1 MSLLL
6 LFQSP
11 PTNSGNPTEANDT
24 STASGTPVVTGTS
37 ARTEANDTST
47 AAGTPVVTG
56 TAART
61 EAADTSTASGA
72 PVITGSSARTESAD
86 TSTASGAP
94 IIDGTAAYI
103 EPADTSQAEG
113 STGDTP
119 PNPEP
124 PTEEHGSAHPDRRPG
139 GEKDKRKAR
148 FTYERRP
155 TIRPRRDDDE
165 LAAIAAVLLDL

>member
-24 STASGTPVVTGTS
+24 STASGTPVITGTS

-47 AAGTPVVTG
+47 AAGTPVITG

-61 EAADTSTASGA
+61 EAADTSAATGA
-72 PVITGSSARTESAD
+72 PIITGTSARTETAD
-86 TSTASGAP
+86 TSTASGTP
-94 IIDGTAAYI
+94 VVTGTVAYT
-103 EPADTSQAEG
+103 EPADTSTAEG

-119 PNPEP
+119 PNQEP
-124 PTEEHGSAHPDRRPG
+124 PAEEHGSAHPDKRPG
-139 GEKDKRKAR
+139 GERDKRKAR

-155 TIRPRRDDDE
+155 ISRPRRDDE
-165 LAAIAAVLLDL
+165 EIAAIAAVLLDL